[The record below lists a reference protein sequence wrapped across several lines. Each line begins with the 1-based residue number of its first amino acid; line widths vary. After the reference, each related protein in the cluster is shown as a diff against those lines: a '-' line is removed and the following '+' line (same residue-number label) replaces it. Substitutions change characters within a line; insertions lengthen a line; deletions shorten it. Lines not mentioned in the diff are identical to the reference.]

1 MQDLMSYEKVKR
13 LLKLKKKD
21 ETRNRE
27 FLTACSNH
35 ICEYLGRKL
44 LLDTTTEVKKT
55 DEKYFG
61 LVEYPV
67 REILEI
73 VDTDTGE
80 HLKLQEETKI
90 ADIGRP
96 DNHKFIPFVLDSGTD
111 RTIKVTYRYG
121 YSQREMPVLIQ
132 AKLLELM
139 WIWLAWYETVGEA
152 KRSHCCVERMEE
164 ISFYRR
170 RNKRD

>member
-1 MQDLMSYEKVKR
+1 MSK
-13 LLKLKKKD
+13 
-21 ETRNRE
+21 
-27 FLTACSNH
+27 
-35 ICEYLGRKL
+35 I
-44 LLDTTTEVKKT
+44 TTTILT
-55 DEKYFG
+55 HSG
-61 LVEYPV
+61 LLEYPV

-80 HLKLQEETKI
+80 HLKLQEETKL
-90 ADIGRP
+90 ADIRRP
-96 DNHKFIPFVLDSGTD
+96 DNHKFIPLVIDSDTD

-152 KRSHCCVERMEE
+152 KRGHCCVERMEE
-164 ISFYRR
+164 ISFYRK